1 MKKNWKRL
9 VAGMLAVLTVF
20 GSVFSGVGVA
30 QAASPSAKLQMWY
43 ASVKDH
49 PVITEF
55 NSYTYTGDIKY
66 CMIDGSVAYCMN
78 FTRNADGGQT
88 MQSYNTPHTAL
99 SAAQEKLLS
108 YCLYYGYGNSEMV
121 APNNTQKNQ
130 YIATQAMVWVIEKNL
145 FGTASGD
152 SAAQK
157 LCTCAPSPDEAFSY
171 YVALKNQIHA
181 SYYVVIPSFASSTQS
196 SASTYELKW
205 NAGNQRFEITL
216 NDTNGALSNFNF
228 SLAGYSMSRNGNQLT
243 IYTNQVNTTPT
254 VAKATA
260 NNGAVEPKTNCV
272 YWHIAKD
279 KYQEFIAS
287 RPQVDPVSAYI
298 RVKTENIGYGRVVKA
313 DEETGVNLAG
323 AEYGIYSDSSCTNL
337 VATMTTGD
345 DGSATSKALVA
356 GTYYVK
362 ERKAPYGYVLSDAV
376 HTVLIQAGQTTTFE
390 AVNKEQK
397 GSLLIYKEGEVL
409 TGWNGSN
416 FVYEIKRLQGAT
428 FKVTAGADIYR
439 GDGTKV
445 HSKGDVIA
453 ENLTTGMDGM
463 VELSDLFLGTYVV
476 TETETVAGYTIDAIP
491 KTVVIEQ
498 KDQTVP
504 VQYEAQTM
512 RNDRQKAEVSVVKK
526 DIDTANPL
534 AGGEY
539 TIYANNDIV
548 NDAGE
553 IIVTKGAALETVTTD
568 ANGKAV
574 FTVDLP
580 IENGFYIKETLAPF
594 GYVRNKEAK
603 YQFSFNFLDETQATA
618 EFSKIFENDRTTAK
632 IKIQKI
638 DAESIAD
645 TPKGLMDNFK
655 ALPQGDAFLKG
666 AVYGI
671 YARDV
676 IAHPDGTCNVFQPGD
691 LVATV
696 RTDAGGKAEVR
707 NLYLGNYYV
716 KEITPSEG
724 YNLDATEH
732 DVICN
737 YEGDLVAEVSR
748 STVSKE
754 EVKKQPFLLIKVSDN
769 GLDTEAPLLEG
780 AGFTAYLKSAIPL
793 KADGSYDFEKATPI
807 VLGNKGETELFT
819 DSKGYLTTRPI
830 PYGTYVVVESTTP
843 HNMKTI
849 NPFEVRVTE
858 HKPNEPQVW
867 RVFLDR
873 EFTAKLRIVKRDGDT
888 GQVVLQPNAEFKIYD
903 MDKNEYVSMI
913 TTYPSKVTH
922 TSFFTDADGDL
933 VLPNALGVGTYRIEE
948 IAAPYGYVLNE
959 NYVEVAV
966 DTNTMYEIDPDTNDA
981 IITVEYE
988 NAPAVGKIVV
998 EKFGEV
1004 LVGFKGGLFAQ
1015 SHEKEFVY
1023 EERGL
1028 AGAEF
1033 EVYAAEDIYTADMQ
1047 VDADGNRTRYY
1058 AKGDLVATLVTGED
1072 GTATLSGLPLG
1083 TYKVVETKTPNGYVL
1098 NAKAQIVKLEYQ
1110 DDKTPVI
1117 ESKVSVGNDRQKLE
1131 LTIMKKDA
1139 KTKKVLEGAVFG
1151 LYADKDIYNADGE
1164 LIVEAGTLI
1173 EKAVSDK
1180 NGLVAFKKDYPFSIY
1195 SVKELQA
1202 PDGYLLTDE
1211 TVVFETAYQGQEKKI
1226 AVYSQEVFNTLEE
1239 VPVDSPK
1246 TGDETDAGLWIGIGA
1261 GSLLSIGL
1269 FMLRKRKRK
1278 EV

>member
-1 MKKNWKRL
+1 MKKNWKRMI
-9 VAGMLAVLTVF
+9 AGMLAVLTIF
-20 GSVFSGVGVA
+20 GTVFSSFGEVN
-30 QAASPSAKLQMWY
+30 AASPSAKLQMWY
-43 ASVKDH
+43 ASVREH

-55 NSYTYTGDIKY
+55 NSYTYTGDITY

-130 YIATQAMVWVIEKNL
+130 YIATQAMVWIIEKNL
-145 FGTASGD
+145 FGTASAD

-171 YVALKNQIHA
+171 YVALRNQIHA

-196 SASTYELKW
+196 GASTYELKW

-228 SLAGYSMSRNGNQLT
+228 SLAGYSMSKNGNQLT

-260 NNGAVEPKTNCV
+260 NNGAVEAKTNCV

-337 VATMTTGD
+337 VATMTTGE
-345 DGSATSKALVA
+345 DGSAKSKALVA

-362 ERKAPYGYVLSDAV
+362 ERKAPYGYILSDAV
-376 HTVLIQAGQTTTFE
+376 HTVLIRAGQTTTFE

-476 TETETVAGYTIDAIP
+476 TETETVAGYTIDTTP

-504 VQYEAQTM
+504 VQYEAQTV

-534 AGGEY
+534 GGGEY

-548 NDAGE
+548 NYMGE
-553 IIVTKGAALETVTTD
+553 IIVTKGAMLQTVIT
-568 ANGKAV
+568 NGEGKAT

-580 IENGFYIKETLAPF
+580 IENGFFIMETKAPF
-594 GYVRNKEAK
+594 GYVRNKTAK
-603 YQFSFNFLDETQATA
+603 YQFSFNYLEETQEIET
-618 EFSKIFENDRTTAK
+618 FSYVFENDRTAAK
-632 IKIQKI
+632 IKIQKV
-638 DAESIAD
+638 DMETNTAV
-645 TPKGLMDNFK
+645 
-655 ALPQGDAFLKG
+655 PQGDASLKG

-676 IAHPDGTCNVFQPGD
+676 IAHPDGTCDVFQPGD

-724 YNLDATEH
+724 YNLDETEH
-732 DVICN
+732 DVVCN

-754 EVKKQPFLLIKVSDN
+754 EVKKQPFQLIKVSDN
-769 GLDTEAPLLEG
+769 GLDTEAPLLRG

-807 VLGNKGETELFT
+807 VLGNKGERELFT

-858 HKPNEPQVW
+858 HRPSEPQVW

-888 GQVVLQPNAEFKIYD
+888 GQVVLQPNAEFQIYD
-903 MDKNEYVSMI
+903 MEKKEYASMT

-933 VLPNALGVGTYRIEE
+933 ILPNALGVGTYRIEE
-948 IAAPYGYVLNE
+948 IAAPYGYVLSE
-959 NYVEVAV
+959 NHVEVMV

-988 NAPAVGKIVV
+988 NAPAVGEIMV

-1004 LVGFKGGLFAQ
+1004 LVDFKGGLFAE
-1015 SHEKEFVY
+1015 SYEKDFVY
-1023 EERGL
+1023 EVRGL
-1028 AGAEF
+1028 MGAEF

-1047 VDADGNRTRYY
+1047 TDADGNRTKYY

-1072 GTATLSGLPLG
+1072 GKATLSNLPLG
-1083 TYKVVETKTPNGYVL
+1083 TYKVLETKAPNGFVL
-1098 NAKAQIVKLEYQ
+1098 NAKPQIVKLEYQ
-1110 DDKTPVI
+1110 DDKTPVVK
-1117 ESKVSVGNDRQKLE
+1117 SKVTFANERQKLE
-1131 LTIMKKDA
+1131 LSIIKKDA
-1139 KTKKVLEGAVFG
+1139 DNKQVLEGAEFG
-1151 LYADKDIYNADGE
+1151 LYADKDIYNADGK

-1173 EKAVSDK
+1173 EKAVSDT
-1180 NGLVAFKKDYPFSIY
+1180 NGQVLFVKDYPFGIY
-1195 SVKELQA
+1195 SVKELKA
-1202 PDGYLLTDE
+1202 PKGYLLTE
-1211 TVVFETAYQGQEKKI
+1211 EVVVFETAYLGQEKKQ
-1226 AVYSQEVFNTLEE
+1226 AVYSQEVFNALEE

-1246 TGDETDAGLWIGIGA
+1246 TGDENNAGLWIGIGA
-1261 GSLLSIGL
+1261 GSLLGIGL
-1269 FMLRKRKRK
+1269 FLIKKRKRK